1 MMRFL
6 GAKVVLTPAD
16 QMGTGMLAKAVELAQ
31 EHGWFLCHQFENEAN
46 AEMHSQTTAPEI
58 LESFADIG
66 LDYWVTGFG
75 TGGTLKGVSRVL
87 KEKSPNTRVIV
98 CEPDNSPVLASGIS
112 QARNPDGSP
121 AESHKAFRPHLMQGW
136 SPDFIPKLVA
146 DAVDSE
152 WIDKLIPVKGVDAI
166 RCSQQLAREEGIFV
180 GISSGATFAGALSV
194 CRDAPAGSNILC
206 MLPDTGERYLST
218 PLFEDI
224 AEQMTEE
231 EIGISR
237 STASF
242 RFDVTP
248 DAPEETESLPA
259 TEAAHDFVNKVT
271 REHRVVM
278 FALEWCEF
286 CWSVRKLFA
295 KLGVKYKSVD
305 LDSTEYAANDWGGD
319 ILRALTE
326 QTGCITIP
334 QIFYGGE
341 FLGGCTDTF
350 DTFKNGKLQ
359 QLMKQNGIVFDE
371 HLNIDPYELLP
382 KWLEPR

>member
-1 MMRFL
+1 MVCAQKGYPLVVTMAENFSIERRKMLRFL

-58 LESFADIG
+58 LESFADTG
-66 LDYWVTGFG
+66 LDYWVIGFG
-75 TGGTLKGVSRVL
+75 TGGTLKCVSRVL
-87 KEKSPNTRVIV
+87 KQQSPATRVIV
-98 CEPDNSPVLASGIS
+98 CEPDNSPVLASGIP

-136 SPDFIPKLVA
+136 SPDFIPKLVG
-146 DAVDSE
+146 DSSVDGK
-152 WIDKLIPVKGVDAI
+152 WIDELIPVKGVDAI
-166 RCSQQLAREEGIFV
+166 HCSQQLAREEGIFV

-194 CRDAPAGSNILC
+194 CRGALAGSNLLC

-224 AEQMTEE
+224 AEQMTGE
-231 EIGISR
+231 EIEISR

-242 RFDVTP
+242 RFDV
-248 DAPEETESLPA
+248 APAATEEAESLPA
-259 TEAAHDFVNKVT
+259 TKAAHKFVT
-271 REHRVVM
+271 RITREYKVVM

-295 KLGVKYKSVD
+295 KLGVEYKSDD
-305 LDSTEYAANDWGGD
+305 LDSTEYAENDWGGD
-319 ILRALTE
+319 ILRALT
-326 QTGCITIP
+326 
-334 QIFYGGE
+334 
-341 FLGGCTDTF
+341 
-350 DTFKNGKLQ
+350 
-359 QLMKQNGIVFDE
+359 
-371 HLNIDPYELLP
+371 
-382 KWLEPR
+382 